1 MIKNLY
7 LHRRY
12 LLGSFWADFRYRYAG
27 TALGLFWFIINPL
40 LEALVYT
47 VVFSQLVGFR
57 SGGTRGVAYTLFLIT
72 GLFPWLTFSQTI
84 TRVSNSLNA
93 ESTYLRRLPIP
104 SDVFVAKGA
113 LVSTF
118 SLLVYMVVLIPIN
131 LLFGNSLSWTWFLLP
146 VLVFLI
152 GALGFGISLI
162 LAHLRVFFPD
172 VGEILGVLVHLWR
185 WTLPINYSIDIF
197 PDWLRSLI
205 VYNPP
210 YYFISSFRDLII
222 DKQLPPAVAW
232 LHMAGWTL
240 IFLTLGSIISKRLG
254 ADVKDQL

>member
-1 MIKNLY
+1 MLKNLY
-7 LHRRY
+7 NHRRY

-40 LEALVYT
+40 LEALIYT
-47 VVFSQLVGFR
+47 VVFSQLLGLR
-57 SGGTRGVAYTLFLIT
+57 TAGTRGVAYTLFLIT
-72 GLFPWLTFSQTI
+72 GLFPWLAFSQTV

-131 LLFGNSLSWTWFLLP
+131 LLFGNSLSWTWLLIP
-146 VLVFLI
+146 VLVLFI
-152 GALGFGISLI
+152 GTLGFGISLI

-172 VGEILGVLVHLWR
+172 IGEILGVLVQLWR

-197 PDWLRSLI
+197 PTWLQSLI

-210 YYFISSFRDLII
+210 YYFITSFRDVII
-222 DKQLPPAVAW
+222 DQKIPSVVAW
-232 LHMAGWTL
+232 VNMFVWTL
-240 IFLTLGSIISKRLG
+240 VLLVFGSIISKRLG